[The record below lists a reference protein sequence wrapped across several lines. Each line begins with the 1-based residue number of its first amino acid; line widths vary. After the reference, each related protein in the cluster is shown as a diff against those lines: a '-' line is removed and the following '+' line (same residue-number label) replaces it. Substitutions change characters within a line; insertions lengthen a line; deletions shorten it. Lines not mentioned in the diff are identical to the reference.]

1 MLKEKLKTIP
11 HLPGSYQMRNI
22 NNNVIYVGK
31 AKDLYKRV
39 NSYFKGNVTGKTAK
53 MVSEVHDFTYITTQT
68 EQEAFILE
76 INLIKE
82 YNPKYNILLKDDK
95 SYPYIEYISKPYP
108 KLKVSRYLNIKKRD
122 KKLLFGPYPNAYAA
136 RKIVG
141 LINRLYPLKKCESMP
156 KKVCLYYHIGECL
169 GYCEKNV
176 DQEKLVSME
185 KEILDFLKGNDK
197 ILIDKIMEKIN
208 NFSENLNFEASLELK
223 KELEYIKIILDKQK
237 VELHDYI
244 NRDAI
249 GFYFDEGIISVQILF
264 IRNGKIVGSNNDK
277 FYLMSDVYD
286 EVNSYIL
293 NFYTRHEIPK
303 EILLDSGLN
312 TDIVSNILNTKA
324 LIPQKGVKKTLIE
337 MAKTNAKI
345 SLEQE
350 LTIIKNDETRSLGAN
365 EKLKELLNLPVLDR
379 IDAFDNSNL
388 FGSYAVSGMI
398 VFKSGKPYRKEY
410 RKYKV
415 SVDKNDDYNTMKE
428 VIYRRYYR
436 AMVDKTEM
444 PDLILVDGGENQIK
458 ACLEILNSLHL
469 NIKVCG
475 LKKDNHHRTNE
486 LIDGDTLEVIS
497 IPHNSDIFH
506 YLTRIQD
513 EVHRFTI
520 TYHKNLRDKG
530 TIASILDNI
539 NGIGKSRKKELIKKY
554 GSIKKMAE
562 ASVADLTEI
571 LPLKV
576 AEDLHKYLQERN
588 EYKSNETS

>member
-141 LINRLYPLKKCESMP
+141 LINRLYPLKKCEGMP

-286 EVNSYIL
+286 EVNSYVL

-312 TDIVSNILNTKA
+312 ADIVSNILNTKA